1 MKLEPVTKLDKE
13 STATSKILTYTSYQQ
28 NVTSL
33 LFLQFMANFEQ
44 SGSRSPVA
52 SYVKCTFSSVV
63 TFYLTKTENKTKKYL
78 TQLSYN
84 CFE

>member
-13 STATSKILTYTSYQQ
+13 STATSKKLTYTSYQQ

-52 SYVKCTFSSVV
+52 WYVKCTFSSVV